1 LESRLSPPA
10 GRFDP
15 PSAAAMGIGTV
26 QALIKTKYG
35 DEISV
40 FNVELASYR
49 LINVFSPAT
58 LA

>member
-1 LESRLSPPA
+1 
-10 GRFDP
+10 
-15 PSAAAMGIGTV
+15 MGIGTV

-40 FNVELASYR
+40 FNVKLASYR